1 MKEHKGLPIYEIN
14 IDNATGLYAVAL
26 VKRPAMLSTWQVFA
40 DQEQPMK
47 FAVTDEE
54 QHKVLAVLCRADFP
68 IYRRSDEM
76 GEFYVVFSKE
86 TIEEMTRRML
96 KEGFHESI
104 NVEHDDNFY
113 IDGVELSQIFIK
125 NSAKGINPSN
135 FEEIEEGSAFC
146 EYKIT
151 APEVWDAI
159 KQGVFTG
166 ISLEGLFDLKK
177 IAAAAE
183 NEGPADDIEALLKQ
197 KC

>member
-1 MKEHKGLPIYEIN
+1 MKEFEGLPIYEISV
-14 IDNATGLYAVAL
+14 DGVTGMYAIAL
-26 VKRPAMLSTWQVFA
+26 VKRPAMQSTWQVFN
-40 DQEQPMK
+40 DQEQQLK

-68 IYRRSDEM
+68 IYRRSEEM
-76 GEFYVVFSKE
+76 GEFYVVFNKE
-86 TIEEMTRRML
+86 TIEAMTQKML
-96 KEGFHESI
+96 REGFHENV
-104 NVEHDDNFY
+104 NVEHDDDFY
-113 IDGVELSQIFIK
+113 IDGVELTQIFIK
-125 NSAKGINPSN
+125 NSEKGINPAG
-135 FEEIEEGSAFC
+135 FESIEEGSAFC

-177 IAAAAE
+177 IAASEQNDA
-183 NEGPADDIEALLKQ
+183 PAKDLEALLKQ

>member
-159 KQGVFTG
+159 KKGVFTG